1 MAGRNLELRPRE
13 EGTRDKAKIPV
24 VRFPLDKITEH
35 FQENI
40 SAVRGQFAV
49 AEELVQGGRTEE
61 GRKYLAFP
69 DRFPGKRPGLL
80 YARADEIWSV

>member
-13 EGTRDKAKIPV
+13 EDTRDKAKIPV

-40 SAVRGQFAV
+40 SAVRGQFEV
-49 AEELVQGGRTEE
+49 ATCH
-61 GRKYLAFP
+61 
-69 DRFPGKRPGLL
+69 
-80 YARADEIWSV
+80 

>member
-35 FQENI
+35 FQETSVAAAEIEHPMTRLDQIRDNFQ
-40 SAVRGQFAV
+40 VVPQF
-49 AEELVQGGRTEE
+49 EIDIE
-61 GRKYLAFP
+61 
-69 DRFPGKRPGLL
+69 RFNHG
-80 YARADEIWSV
+80 

>member
-49 AEELVQGGRTEE
+49 AEELV
-61 GRKYLAFP
+61 
-69 DRFPGKRPGLL
+69 
-80 YARADEIWSV
+80 

>member
-61 GRKYLAFP
+61 GENIGVPRSFSWKAPWTSLCT
-69 DRFPGKRPGLL
+69 
-80 YARADEIWSV
+80 S

>member
-24 VRFPLDKITEH
+24 VRFPLDKITDH

-49 AEELVQGGRTEE
+49 AEELVQGSLGNFFNKFRN
-61 GRKYLAFP
+61 R
-69 DRFPGKRPGLL
+69 GKNDTLM
-80 YARADEIWSV
+80 Y

>member
-61 GRKYLAFP
+61 YLAFP
-69 DRFPGKRPGLL
+69 DRFPGKRSGLL
-80 YARADEIWSV
+80 YARADQIWSV

>member
-49 AEELVQGGRTEE
+49 AEELVQAGGQ
-61 GRKYLAFP
+61 
-69 DRFPGKRPGLL
+69 KREKISGVPRSFSWKAPWTSLCT
-80 YARADEIWSV
+80 S

>member
-40 SAVRGQFAV
+40 SAVRGQFRETKLRNDNA
-49 AEELVQGGRTEE
+49 Q
-61 GRKYLAFP
+61 P
-69 DRFPGKRPGLL
+69 
-80 YARADEIWSV
+80 